1 VPEDVTP
8 TATPY
13 TLDGF
18 NTQFSESLEQY
29 KTYGI
34 SEKTLRNVYRN
45 DLLRKKL
52 QDVITADEPA
62 TEEQVWA
69 RHILV
74 DTEPEAKALYD
85 LLKNGSDF
93 DSLAKEYSK
102 DTGSG
107 LQGGNL
113 GWFGKGMMVSEF
125 ENAAFS
131 LPIGEISEPIQ
142 TQFGYHIVQ
151 VLDRRELPIS
161 ESQLQQKRDTV
172 FAEWLATIK
181 ETAITAQFETWKEQ
195 IPPMPDF
202 SNQAQ

>member
-1 VPEDVTP
+1 LE
-8 TATPY
+8 
-13 TLDGF
+13 GF
-18 NTQFSESLEQY
+18 NTQFSKSIEQY
-29 KTYGI
+29 KSYGI
-34 SEKTLRNVYRN
+34 SEKTLRAVYRN
-45 DLLRKKL
+45 ELLRKKL
-52 QDVITADEPA
+52 QDALTADEPA

-74 DTEPEAKALYD
+74 DTEPEAKALYV

-93 DSLAKEYSK
+93 DSLAKKYSK

-107 LQGGNL
+107 LQGGDL
-113 GWFGKGMMVSEF
+113 GWFGAGMMVPEF
-125 ENAAFS
+125 ETAAFS

-151 VLDRRELPIS
+151 VLDRQDLPIS
-161 ESQLQQKRDTV
+161 ESQLQQKRDTA
-172 FAEWLATIK
+172 FTEWLASAK
-181 ETAITAQFETWKEQ
+181 ENALITQLETWKEQ